1 MIKRIAML
9 ALAVSAAFSS
19 VFAADECSV
28 NLSTNNLDFTGYQVK
43 PTIKKVI
50 CGNVEYTQSDFTKVV
65 YGKNINAG
73 TDAGSVTITLS
84 SGDVVTKKFD
94 IAPKGVHVIID
105 NVEKELGGSTPKLTW
120 TIGDDSEMETL
131 QADTLKNFIE
141 ALNKELKLVVA
152 DGEEEV
158 GAKFKISKDPSVN
171 LATLFPNYD
180 FLVDPASMLIIK
192 TRIVVVVRSNGKTYG
207 TKDPKFGYDI
217 HGNIAPADYGKLGVI
232 SLSRNDGENAG
243 DYIIEVSIDGVQY
256 QDMPSK
262 IEDCE
267 LPYCKSTDDYNIY
280 VVRGTF
286 VIQPA
291 AATLTVDDVS
301 KTYGDATPEFTYKV
315 SGLLGGDVLKDVSL
329 ICA

>member
-1 MIKRIAML
+1 MIKKIAML
-9 ALAVSAAFSS
+9 ALAASAAFSS
-19 VFAADECSV
+19 VLAADECTV
-28 NLSTNNLDFTGYQVK
+28 NISTTNLDFTGNQVK
-43 PTIKKVI
+43 PTVKKVI
-50 CGNVEYTQSDFTKVV
+50 CGNDEFFESDFAEVT

-73 TDAGSVTITLS
+73 SETGSVTITLS
-84 SGDVVTKKFD
+84 NGDVVTKKFD

-131 QADTLKNFIE
+131 QADTLNNFIE

-192 TRIVVVVRSNGKTYG
+192 TRIVIVVRSNGKTYG

-217 HGNIAPADYGKLGVI
+217 RGNIAPADYGKLGEI
-232 SLSRNDGENAG
+232 SLSRNDGEDAG
-243 DYIIEVSIDGVQY
+243 DYIIDVSIDGVQY

-267 LPYCKSTDDYNIY
+267 LPYCKSTDDY
-280 VVRGTF
+280 V
-286 VIQPA
+286 
-291 AATLTVDDVS
+291 
-301 KTYGDATPEFTYKV
+301 
-315 SGLLGGDVLKDVSL
+315 
-329 ICA
+329 